1 MHKYTLALTGLVVLI
16 SIAIGIRVM
25 LPDANNPEG
34 SEVKAVQEPV
44 AGRADIASTGS
55 NTFTIGRGQP
65 AGAVSSQ
72 KPDRAKPEQET
83 ADINNSAIPAPTS
96 SEGSS
101 FSGNE
106 AYRPTDAEVKR
117 YIELKKE
124 TLAMQKGPD
133 ALAHYYELKQKREQ
147 KTLAREEYRKQRKEY
162 EEQRREWKLMLDEA
176 EERARITGDNFQV
189 DELRKLEPIRPK
201 RKLKQPVE
209 ATKE

>member
-1 MHKYTLALTGLVVLI
+1 MQKFIFSLIGLIVLI
-16 SIAIGIRVM
+16 AIAIGIRIM
-25 LPDANNPEG
+25 LPDEGNHEG
-34 SEVKAVQEPV
+34 SEVKAVQVPD
-44 AGRADIASTGS
+44 AGSGMQHADRACFAHTDTNI
-55 NTFTIGRGQP
+55 TIEQKQP
-65 AGAVSSQ
+65 AGAE
-72 KPDRAKPEQET
+72 PEQET

-133 ALAHYYELKQKREQ
+133 ALAHYYDLKQEREQ
-147 KTLAREEYRKQRKEY
+147 KALAREEYRKQRKEY